1 MQSGN
6 QPFKQRLTEFNGYM
20 LIDEMILNSAEER
33 IIRTINLI
41 TNLSNIVKSSEE
53 LERLVTILSL
63 IGYRTQN
70 SSENGQEEGLF
81 PKQSKR
87 AQSEINSTS
96 VCCSRNVKGFS
107 SKTEHS
113 NFDVNSLKLIVRANT
128 LRKSKKRNGT

>member
-41 TNLSNIVKSSEE
+41 TNLSNIVKSSGE

-63 IGYRTQN
+63 IGY
-70 SSENGQEEGLF
+70 
-81 PKQSKR
+81 
-87 AQSEINSTS
+87 
-96 VCCSRNVKGFS
+96 
-107 SKTEHS
+107 
-113 NFDVNSLKLIVRANT
+113 
-128 LRKSKKRNGT
+128 